1 MVCSLIRLFF
11 LFVHSLI
18 RPFFYPSIN
27 FSHGLIHPPQIFLFC
42 LKEPG
47 ESCGGE
53 TPLAKCSDI
62 VSKLDPEVVKKF
74 DVKGVMY
81 VRYLPDKSQSDYMPW
96 QHQFYTDDRKVIQL
110 GSRQESHVRIECP
123 LKTKNIVEISKE
135 NDDFQSRTR
144 YRIYTD
150 DLIHSFR
157 QQKEEHS
164 SKVTL

>member
-1 MVCSLIRLFF
+1 MLLSVYYLF
-11 LFVHSLI
+11 
-18 RPFFYPSIN
+18 
-27 FSHGLIHPPQIFLFC
+27 QIFFFC

-74 DVKGVMY
+74 GVKGVMY
-81 VRYLPDKSQSDYMPW
+81 VRYLPDKSRSDYMPW

-110 GSRQESHVRIECP
+110 GSHQESHLRIDCP

-144 YRIYTD
+144 YRIYSD

-157 QQKEEHS
+157 QQEEEHS